1 MVFKDDK
8 KVELMKE
15 NLRGDCLRGDGDKMG
30 SVRKNTVASGNR
42 EDMVNT
48 YEEPPD
54 PGDHKYA
61 LVPRAIRDMET
72 NVNVGGQPEMVE
84 ETMEGVTCR
93 RNQIHM
99 KEVMIKWKP
108 DFFEVHTQFVKT
120 STFWRMSIYEPV
132 YIQEARGQLGGIWV
146 LRRNDS
152 PYSFTTYDVHP
163 QCISVLIEFRRQSWL
178 CLGVY
183 ASPRADSMKKDS
195 IIFNKEVFGSIF
207 RRKKELQFRI
217 TGLEKYLKT
226 VDSVRDWIL
235 FHIYFF
241 NNIS

>member
-1 MVFKDDK
+1 MVEEDKYVALKARLSIMPTSKASKPSQPKIMVFKDDK

-84 ETMEGVTCR
+84 ETMEVCT
-93 RNQIHM
+93 
-99 KEVMIKWKP
+99 
-108 DFFEVHTQFVKT
+108 
-120 STFWRMSIYEPV
+120 
-132 YIQEARGQLGGIWV
+132 
-146 LRRNDS
+146 
-152 PYSFTTYDVHP
+152 
-163 QCISVLIEFRRQSWL
+163 
-178 CLGVY
+178 
-183 ASPRADSMKKDS
+183 
-195 IIFNKEVFGSIF
+195 II
-207 RRKKELQFRI
+207 LDDQ
-217 TGLEKYLKT
+217 
-226 VDSVRDWIL
+226 
-235 FHIYFF
+235 
-241 NNIS
+241 